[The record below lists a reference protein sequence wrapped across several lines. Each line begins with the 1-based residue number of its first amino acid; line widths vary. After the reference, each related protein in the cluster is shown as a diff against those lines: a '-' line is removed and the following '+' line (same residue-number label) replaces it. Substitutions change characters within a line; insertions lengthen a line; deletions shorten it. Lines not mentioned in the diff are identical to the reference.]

1 MRMLDNATIA
11 AIAEELA
18 EADRSHSVIPRIT
31 ARYPEATIEDSYA
44 IQGVW
49 REQNIDAGR
58 RLVGR
63 KIGLTSKAMQQA
75 TGITEP
81 DYGVM
86 FEDTVY
92 RSGAEIPVDLFSNVR
107 IEVELAFVLKE
118 PLEGPDCTSTTPCSA
133 IDYAVPALEVL
144 NSHIELEGR
153 TIVDTISDNA
163 AYGAMV
169 LGDVHKR
176 PDEIDLRWV
185 PGVLSRNGEI
195 EETGVAAG
203 VLGHPASGVA
213 WLANKFHH
221 HGARLEAG
229 EIILA
234 GSFTR
239 PMWVHRGDTVHAD
252 YGPNWGPSHVA
263 SSSPDLPRG
272 AARGIPPAGRHL
284 DLLRQSRSSPRSAPA
299 PAWTGCSSTWST
311 PRTASNRS
319 LPSCRLS
326 PAYPVTPVVRVPI
339 GDIVHDQAGSR
350 PRAQNLLIP
359 MVSSVAEARA
369 AAVAPSAT
377 RRMVGAASDLRSRGR
392 RGGIGSPTTSPM
404 RTRTFRSSSR
414 SKQRQEWMPLRNIA
428 AVDGVDGVFVGPSD
442 LAASMGLLGQQKHP
456 EVTAAVRHTFDAVRG
471 AGKPVGVNAFDPV
484 IARSYL
490 DAGASFVLVGA
501 DVVLLARGSE
511 ALAAQFTA
519 TGSDSPRTSY

>member
-1 MRMLDNATIA
+1 MLTPDQVAEIA
-11 AIAEELA
+11 AELA
-18 EADRSHSVIPRIT
+18 EADRAHTVIPRIT
-31 ARYPEATIEDSYA
+31 ARYPDATVEDSYA

-49 REQNIDAGR
+49 RDGNLAAGR

-92 RSGAEIPVDLFSNVR
+92 ATGSTIDASQFSNVR
-107 IEVELAFVLKE
+107 IEVELAFVLKT
-118 PLEGPDCTSTTPCSA
+118 PLEGPDCTLDDALAA

-169 LGDVHKR
+169 LGTVNKR

-203 VLGHPASGVA
+203 VLGHPVTGAA
-213 WLANKFHH
+213 WLANKFAQ

-239 PMWVHRGDTVHAD
+239 PMWVGRGDSVRCD
-252 YGPNWGPSHVA
+252 YGPMGV
-263 SSSPDLPRG
+263 
-272 AARGIPPAGRHL
+272 IE
-284 DLLRQSRSSPRSAPA
+284 
-299 PAWTGCSSTWST
+299 
-311 PRTASNRS
+311 
-319 LPSCRLS
+319 CR
-326 PAYPVTPVVRVPI
+326 
-339 GDIVHDQAGSR
+339 
-350 PRAQNLLIP
+350 
-359 MVSSVAEARA
+359 
-369 AAVAPSAT
+369 
-377 RRMVGAASDLRSRGR
+377 
-392 RGGIGSPTTSPM
+392 
-404 RTRTFRSSSR
+404 
-414 SKQRQEWMPLRNIA
+414 
-428 AVDGVDGVFVGPSD
+428 FV
-442 LAASMGLLGQQKHP
+442 
-456 EVTAAVRHTFDAVRG
+456 
-471 AGKPVGVNAFDPV
+471 
-484 IARSYL
+484 
-490 DAGASFVLVGA
+490 
-501 DVVLLARGSE
+501 
-511 ALAAQFTA
+511 
-519 TGSDSPRTSY
+519 